1 MKKIT
6 TLLSFLFL
14 LSLSVLLSS
23 CSQSNEYSSDSTESQ
38 YEFEDK
44 YDVVLYGKYLTTDI
58 ADINKP
64 EQLVDDSLNS
74 GFDPDSV
81 QKIDFCGKTYNVKY
95 DDDKHANGVYD
106 YYLYGYSVTDINSDV
121 WKFALSS
128 DGGKFAYAVMLGE
141 DIETLSDAGTEKR
154 TEKVKKTAE
163 SLIDISRYRFD
174 GEEKIVLGT
183 HNYES
188 DESIDEI
195 RYEYRYIRYS
205 GEVKTDEMLYILTDI
220 EGNPQ
225 GVTQVYIGE
234 FNDDSINA
242 FDVDRSLE
250 AAKEKIKQVDNND
263 IYTVTQIDEPVL
275 CRYRG
280 KNALRVNFK
289 YDNTTDS
296 DYISHEEGMV
306 IIVPKE

>member
-1 MKKIT
+1 M
-6 TLLSFLFL
+6 
-14 LSLSVLLSS
+14 
-23 CSQSNEYSSDSTESQ
+23 
-38 YEFEDK
+38 
-44 YDVVLYGKYLTTDI
+44 
-58 ADINKP
+58 
-64 EQLVDDSLNS
+64 
-74 GFDPDSV
+74 
-81 QKIDFCGKTYNVKY
+81 
-95 DDDKHANGVYD
+95 
-106 YYLYGYSVTDINSDV
+106 TDINSDV

-163 SLIDISRYRFD
+163 SLIDISQYRFD

-188 DESIDEI
+188 DKSIDEI

-220 EGNPQ
+220 EGNLQ

-234 FNDDSINA
+234 FNNDSVNA

-280 KNALRVNFK
+280 KNALKVNFK

>member
-1 MKKIT
+1 MKKVSA
-6 TLLSFLFL
+6 LLSFLLVLF
-14 LSLSVLLSS
+14 LSVLLSS
-23 CSQSNEYSSDSTESQ
+23 CSQSNGYSSDNTESQ
-38 YEFEDK
+38 YEFENK

-95 DDDKHANGVYD
+95 DDKHANGVYD
-106 YYLYGYSVTDINSDV
+106 YYLYGYSVIDSNSDV

-128 DGGKFAYAVMLGE
+128 DGGKFAYAVMLGK

-154 TEKVKKTAE
+154 TEKVKKLAE

-174 GEEKIVLGT
+174 GEEKTVFGT

-205 GEVKTDEMLYILTDI
+205 GEVKTDEMLYVLTDI

-234 FNDDSINA
+234 FNDDSVNA
-242 FDVDRSLE
+242 FDVERSVE
-250 AAKEKIKQVDNND
+250 AAKEKIKQVDNNNL
-263 IYTVTQIDEPVL
+263 YTVTQINEPIL
-275 CRYRG
+275 CKYRG
-280 KNALRVNFK
+280 KNALKVNFK
-289 YDNTTDS
+289 YDNTTYS

>member
-14 LSLSVLLSS
+14 LPLSVLLSS

-74 GFDPDSV
+74 GFDSDSV

-106 YYLYGYSVTDINSDV
+106 YYLYGYSVTDSNSDV

-174 GEEKIVLGT
+174 GEE
-183 HNYES
+183 
-188 DESIDEI
+188 
-195 RYEYRYIRYS
+195 R
-205 GEVKTDEMLYILTDI
+205 LYLELITTKAMNRLT
-220 EGNPQ
+220 
-225 GVTQVYIGE
+225 
-234 FNDDSINA
+234 
-242 FDVDRSLE
+242 R
-250 AAKEKIKQVDNND
+250 
-263 IYTVTQIDEPVL
+263 
-275 CRYRG
+275 
-280 KNALRVNFK
+280 
-289 YDNTTDS
+289 
-296 DYISHEEGMV
+296 
-306 IIVPKE
+306 

>member
-6 TLLSFLFL
+6 ALLSFLFL

-95 DDDKHANGVYD
+95 DDKHANGVYD
-106 YYLYGYSVTDINSDV
+106 YYLYGYSVIDSNSDV

-154 TEKVKKTAE
+154 TEKVKKLAE

-174 GEEKIVLGT
+174 GEEKPVLGT

-205 GEVKTDEMLYILTDI
+205 GEIKTDEMLYILTDI
-220 EGNPQ
+220 EGNLQ

-263 IYTVTQIDEPVL
+263 IYRYADRRTSSLQISWQKCTESQ
-275 CRYRG
+275 
-280 KNALRVNFK
+280 F
-289 YDNTTDS
+289 
-296 DYISHEEGMV
+296 
-306 IIVPKE
+306 

>member
-6 TLLSFLFL
+6 ALFPLTLA
-14 LSLSVLLSS
+14 LSLVMLITS
-23 CSQSNEYSSDSTESQ
+23 CSQNNELRSDSTESQ

-44 YDVVLYGKYLTTDI
+44 YDVVLYGKYLPTDI

-74 GFDPDSV
+74 EFDPNSV
-81 QKIDFCGKTYNVKY
+81 HQIDFCGKTYNVKY

-106 YYLYGYSVTDINSDV
+106 YYLYGYSVTDSNSDV

-128 DGGKFAYAVMLGE
+128 DSGKFAYAVMLGE
-141 DIETLSDAGTEKR
+141 DIETLSDVGTEKR
-154 TEKVKKTAE
+154 TEKVKKLAE
-163 SLIDISRYRFD
+163 SLIDIGKYHFD
-174 GEEKIVLGT
+174 GEEKTVLGT

-188 DESIDEI
+188 SEPFDEI

-205 GEVKTDEMLYILTDI
+205 RELKTDEMLYVLTDI

-225 GVTQVYIGE
+225 GITQVYIGDFDNE
-234 FNDDSINA
+234 NIKA
-242 FDVDRSLE
+242 FDVKRSVE
-250 AAKEKIKQVDNND
+250 AAKDKIKFVDNKD
-263 IYTVTQIDEPVL
+263 VYTVTQIDEPIL
-275 CRYRG
+275 CKYRG
-280 KNALRVNFK
+280 KNALRINFN
-289 YDNTTDS
+289 YDNATYS
-296 DYISHEEGMV
+296 DYISHENGMV

>member
-6 TLLSFLFL
+6 TLLLFLFL

-23 CSQSNEYSSDSTESQ
+23 CSQSNGYSSDSTESQ

-44 YDVVLYGKYLTTDI
+44 YDVILYGNYLTTDI

-74 GFDPDSV
+74 GFDPASV

-106 YYLYGYSVTDINSDV
+106 YYLYGYSVTDSNSDV

-128 DGGKFAYAVMLGE
+128 DSGKFAYAVMLGE
-141 DIETLSDAGTEKR
+141 DIETLSDVGTEKR
-154 TEKVKKTAE
+154 TEKVKKLAE
-163 SLIDISRYRFD
+163 SFIDINQYRFD

-183 HNYES
+183 HNDGNSES
-188 DESIDEI
+188 VDEL

-205 GEVKTDEMLYILTDI
+205 GDIKTDEMLYVITDI
-220 EGNPQ
+220 AGNPQ

-234 FNDDSINA
+234 FNNDSANA
-242 FDVDRSLE
+242 FDVDYCVE

-263 IYTVTQIDEPVL
+263 LYTVTQIDEPIL

-280 KNALRVNFK
+280 KNALKVNFK